1 MNERHSYFYRGNS
14 LNVWVMC
21 LGLVAGYRCL
31 CARAGS
37 RDCLSSSI
45 RDPLLDAQ
53 AKPLLV
59 ARRQR
64 ADFLFPAVAV
74 RPGK

>member
-1 MNERHSYFYRGNS
+1 MSACVRSH
-14 LNVWVMC
+14 
-21 LGLVAGYRCL
+21 
-31 CARAGS
+31 S

-45 RDPLLDAQ
+45 SYHLLDAQ

-59 ARRQR
+59 AGRQG
-64 ADFLFPAVAV
+64 ADFHFPAVTV